1 MNKIAFILAFLTLI
15 GYLVSINSASFY
27 MLKGFQNALFLN
39 VSPQSFTLTYPI
51 NSIATTTINVYA
63 TYIPYNDFGNAS
75 VYLNNQNAVLS
86 GINGSTFL
94 GNLSFIPF
102 ENGILVPKYTLS
114 GNTYKTLAFYYNT
127 ATTSCSGSCSTTSN
141 SGYSG
146 FPFRVK
152 TYTDT
157 LQNNYEFVYFS
168 FLNYNLTTTQVQTIP
183 AQPNNNTNTA
193 GTFKVS
199 FDNLPIPYF
208 LLTAPNTSYLNLTYY
223 RGTGIIS
230 RQIQAVYSNNN
241 ALLIGNSNVYK
252 QNTAVDNGLLLN
264 PSGFVWLGYLNMP
277 LYYYNYNITN
287 ASTKSSVH
295 IGLYYSTYN
304 YILNILMP
312 NTQKVYSSPNYF
324 YYLIPAYAQAN
335 VIAQTTQ
342 QQNITNLPNFEY
354 QFTLTNIN
362 WTMRPSDWLNWSG
375 GYNIHNFNPANATQ
389 NPSFK
394 TSYLLF
400 TLPAYPC
407 LKSAN
412 GQYGNIQAFGYGS
425 TNLGMINVSQFQV
438 VNNEVYYVMPNQT
451 QKGIQYQNAT
461 IYICSPIQNAPSQLR
476 NNNFVIYSFSGSGSS
491 TPNVYIKP
499 LLNAIIFIK
508 PTLFYGN
515 EYIDGSSNFAGWNQQ
530 VKILAQQLQAISSSV
545 STTPASVKI
554 LANSPLYILNNLY
567 FSSTYAEEWPQFWF
581 NDGSAITTALLNPSS
596 TANPVYISNST
607 ATTSISFQDLDSYNL
622 NISLPYNA
630 TAQVV
635 NYFTTKYTQGPL
647 EPVATTSSSSNS
659 NGVSNPV
666 ILPTSPKLNL
676 SITNTTLTNN
686 LNNLKQEFSKNV
698 VLYGMNIPLGLI
710 YIVDLFLIIALA
722 IFSKHE
728 GAFIIALA
736 IFWFS
741 GLLFIQQLI
750 IASIIIIAYA
760 TYRLEGIFHK
770 EG

>member
-1 MNKIAFILAFLTLI
+1 MNKIAFLLAFLTLI
-15 GYLVSINSASFY
+15 GYLVSQNYASFY
-27 MLKGFQNALFLN
+27 MLKGFQNALYLN

-63 TYIPYNDFGNAS
+63 AYIPYNAFGNAS
-75 VYLNNQNAVLS
+75 VYLQSLNNIMLS

-94 GNLSFIPF
+94 GNLSFIPYQ
-102 ENGILVPKYTLS
+102 NGILIPKYTLS
-114 GNTYKTLAFYYNT
+114 GNTYKTLAFYYNGN
-127 ATTSCSGSCSTTSN
+127 A
-141 SGYSG
+141 GYSKYPW
-146 FPFRVK
+146 FVK
-152 TYTDT
+152 SYIDS

-168 FLNYNLTTTQVQTIP
+168 FLNYNLTTTQAQTIP
-183 AQPNNNTNTA
+183 AQPNNNTNTG

-230 RQIQAVYSNNN
+230 RQIQAIYSNSN

-252 QNTAVDNGLLLN
+252 QNAVVDNGLLLN

-287 ASTKSSVH
+287 ASTKNSVP

-324 YYLIPAYAQAN
+324 YYLIPAYANAN
-335 VIAQTTQ
+335 VIAQATA
-342 QQNITNLPNFEY
+342 QQNVTNLPNFEY

-375 GYNIHNFNPANATQ
+375 GYTIHNFNPANTTQ

-407 LKSAN
+407 LQSAN
-412 GQYGNIQAFGYGS
+412 GQYGNIQAFGYSGS
-425 TNLGMINVSQFQV
+425 TNLGMINVSQFMV
-438 VNNEVYYVMPNQT
+438 SNNKVYYVMPNQT

-554 LANSPLYILNNLY
+554 LANSPLYILNNLF
-567 FSSTYAEEWPQFWF
+567 FSSSTLGNTEYPQFWF
-581 NDGSAITTALLNPSS
+581 NDGLAITTAQIVQTNPS
-596 TANPVYISNST
+596 PMYISNST
-607 ATTSISFQDLDSYNL
+607 VTTSIGFYALTSYNL

-630 TAQVV
+630 TATIV
-635 NYFTTKYTQGPL
+635 NYFTTKYTQGQL
-647 EPVATTSSSSNS
+647 EPVATTSSSSS
-659 NGVSNPV
+659 SGVSNPV

-710 YIVDLFLIIALA
+710 YIVDLFLIVALA

-741 GLLFIQQLI
+741 GLLFIQQLV
-750 IASIIIIAYA
+750 IASIITIAYA
-760 TYRLEGIFHK
+760 TYKLEGIFHK
-770 EG
+770 SG